1 MLLRAFVGLAP
12 GWLAPGWLAL
22 GSLAMGW
29 LGCAAPAM
37 AQPAYPSKPIRMVV
51 SFAVGGPTDLVARV
65 IAAKMSEY
73 LGQQVL
79 VDNRPGAGGNI
90 GADLVSKS
98 PADGY
103 TLLMATVSTHAAN
116 PLLYKK
122 IPYDPV
128 TGFTPIGQVG
138 ITPIVL
144 VTHPSVPATD
154 VKSLVALLKANPGK
168 YSYGSSGLGSILQ
181 LCGEQFRMVTG
192 GVDIVHVPYRGSAP
206 MMNDLVAGQ
215 IPIAFDGTPSAM
227 PQIEAKAIRVLAAGT
242 QQRARQ
248 LPDVPTLAESGYPS
262 FDCYTWNAIFGPPGM
277 AAPMVQTLNAAIQR
291 ALDDPGTFKRLQEI
305 GSDPTPKQTP
315 EMLAAFVKAE
325 LVKWAPIA
333 KASGVQLD

>member
-1 MLLRAFVGLAP
+1 MVLVRTLFTFVLC
-12 GWLAPGWLAL
+12 WAL
-22 GSLAMGW
+22 M
-29 LGCAAPAM
+29 PAEAW
-37 AQPAYPSKPIRMVV
+37 AQAAYPSKPVRMVV
-51 SFAVGGPTDLVARV
+51 SFAVGGPTDLVARIV
-65 IAAKMSEY
+65 AAKMSEL
-73 LGQQVL
+73 LGQQFIVE
-79 VDNRPGAGGNI
+79 NKPGAGGNI
-90 GADLVSKS
+90 GADLVSKA

-103 TLLMATVSTHAAN
+103 TLLMATVSTHASN

-144 VTHPSVPATD
+144 VTHPSVPAAD
-154 VKSLVALLKANPGK
+154 LKSLVALLKANPGK

-181 LCGEQFRMVTG
+181 LCGEQFRLVTG
-192 GVDIVHVPYRGSAP
+192 GIDIVHVPYRGSAP

-227 PQIEAKAIRVLAAGT
+227 PQIEAKAIRVLATGT
-242 QQRARQ
+242 KTRARQ
-248 LPDVPTLAESGYPS
+248 LPDVPTLAELGYPS
-262 FDCYTWNAIFGPPGM
+262 FDCYTWNAIFGPPKM
-277 AAPMVQTLNAAIQR
+277 PDAIIKTLNEAIQR
-291 ALDDPGTFKRLQEI
+291 TVDDPATFKRLQDA

-325 LVKWAPIA
+325 LAKWAPIA
-333 KASGVQLD
+333 KASGVELD

>member
-1 MLLRAFVGLAP
+1 MLKRLLLGLAV
-12 GWLAPGWLAL
+12 ACAL
-22 GSLAMGW
+22 LPTP
-29 LGCAAPAM
+29 AA
-37 AQPAYPSKPIRMVV
+37 AQAAYPTKPVRMVV

-65 IAAKMSEY
+65 IAAKLSEY
-73 LGQQVL
+73 LGQQVI

-103 TLLMATVSTHAAN
+103 TLLMATVSTHATN

-122 IPYDPV
+122 IPYDPI

-144 VTHPSVPATD
+144 VVHPSVPATD
-154 VKSLVALLKANPGK
+154 LKSLVALLKANPGK

-181 LCGEQFRMVTG
+181 LCGEQFRLAIG

-215 IPIAFDGTPSAM
+215 IPIAFDGTPTAM
-227 PQIEAKAIRVLAAGT
+227 PQIESKAIRVIATGT
-242 QQRARQ
+242 PQRARQ

-262 FDCYTWNAIFGPPGM
+262 FDCYTWNAIFGPPKL
-277 AAPMVQTLNAAIQR
+277 PEPIVQTLNAAIQR
-291 ALDDPGTFKRLQEI
+291 ALDDPATFKRLQEL

-315 EMLAAFVKAE
+315 DMLAAFVKSE
-325 LVKWAPIA
+325 LAKWTPVA
-333 KASGVQLD
+333 KASGVVLD

>member
-1 MLLRAFVGLAP
+1 MLKRLLLGLAV
-12 GWLAPGWLAL
+12 ACAL
-22 GSLAMGW
+22 LPTP
-29 LGCAAPAM
+29 AA
-37 AQPAYPSKPIRMVV
+37 AQAAYPTKPVRMVV

-65 IAAKMSEY
+65 IAAKLSEY
-73 LGQQVL
+73 LGQQVI

-103 TLLMATVSTHAAN
+103 TLLMGTVSTHASN
-116 PLLYKK
+116 PLLYKN
-122 IPYDPV
+122 IPYDPI

-144 VTHPSVPATD
+144 VVHPSVPATD
-154 VKSLVALLKANPGK
+154 LKSLVALLKANPGK

-181 LCGEQFRMVTG
+181 LCGEQFRLAIG

-215 IPIAFDGTPSAM
+215 IPIAFDGTPTAM
-227 PQIEAKAIRVLAAGT
+227 PQIESKAIRVIATGT

-262 FDCYTWNAIFGPPGM
+262 FDCYTWNAIFGPPKL
-277 AAPMVQTLNAAIQR
+277 PEPIVQTLNAAIQR
-291 ALDDPGTFKRLQEI
+291 ALDDPATFKRLQEL
-305 GSDPTPKQTP
+305 GSDPMPKQTP
-315 EMLAAFVKAE
+315 DMLAAFVKAE
-325 LVKWAPIA
+325 LAKWTPVA
-333 KASGVQLD
+333 KASGVVLD

>member
-1 MLLRAFVGLAP
+1 MLKRLLLGLAV
-12 GWLAPGWLAL
+12 ACAL
-22 GSLAMGW
+22 LPTG
-29 LGCAAPAM
+29 AA
-37 AQPAYPSKPIRMVV
+37 AQAAYPTKPVRMVV

-65 IAAKMSEY
+65 IAAKLSEY
-73 LGQQVL
+73 LGQQVI

-103 TLLMATVSTHAAN
+103 TLLMATVSTHATN

-122 IPYDPV
+122 IPYDPI

-144 VTHPSVPATD
+144 VVHPSVPATD
-154 VKSLVALLKANPGK
+154 LKSLVALLKANPGK

-181 LCGEQFRMVTG
+181 LCGEQFRLAIG

-215 IPIAFDGTPSAM
+215 IPIAFDGTPTAM
-227 PQIEAKAIRVLAAGT
+227 PQIESKAIRVIATGT

-262 FDCYTWNAIFGPPGM
+262 FDCYTWNAIFGPPKLPD
-277 AAPMVQTLNAAIQR
+277 AIVQTLNAAIQR
-291 ALDDPGTFKRLQEI
+291 ALDDPATFKRLQEL

-315 EMLAAFVKAE
+315 DMLAAFVKSE
-325 LVKWAPIA
+325 LAKWTPVA
-333 KASGVQLD
+333 KASGVVLD

>member
-1 MLLRAFVGLAP
+1 MLKRLLLGLAV
-12 GWLAPGWLAL
+12 ACAL
-22 GSLAMGW
+22 LPTP
-29 LGCAAPAM
+29 AA
-37 AQPAYPSKPIRMVV
+37 AQAAYPTKPVRMVV

-65 IAAKMSEY
+65 IAAKLSEY
-73 LGQQVL
+73 LGQQVI

-103 TLLMATVSTHAAN
+103 TLLMATVSTHATN

-122 IPYDPV
+122 IPYDPI

-144 VTHPSVPATD
+144 VVHPSVPATD
-154 VKSLVALLKANPGK
+154 LKSLVALLKANPGK

-181 LCGEQFRMVTG
+181 LCGEQFRLAIG

-215 IPIAFDGTPSAM
+215 IPIAFDGTPTAM
-227 PQIEAKAIRVLAAGT
+227 PQIESKAIRVIATGT

-262 FDCYTWNAIFGPPGM
+262 FDCYTWNAIFGPPKLPD
-277 AAPMVQTLNAAIQR
+277 AIVQTLNAAIQR
-291 ALDDPGTFKRLQEI
+291 ALDDPATFKRLQEL

-315 EMLAAFVKAE
+315 DMLAAFVKSE
-325 LVKWAPIA
+325 LAKWTPVA
-333 KASGVQLD
+333 KASGVVLD

>member
-1 MLLRAFVGLAP
+1 MFMRALFG
-12 GWLAPGWLAL
+12 LAL
-22 GSLAMGW
+22 GSL
-29 LGCAAPAM
+29 LAPTQAF
-37 AQPAYPSKPIRMVV
+37 AQAAYPTKPVRMVV

-65 IAAKMSEY
+65 IAAKLSEY
-73 LGQQVL
+73 LGQQFL

-98 PADGY
+98 PSDGY
-103 TLLMATVSTHAAN
+103 ILLMGTVSTHATN

-128 TGFTPIGQVG
+128 TGFTPVGQVG

-154 VKSLVALLKANPGK
+154 LKSLLALLKGNPGK

-227 PQIEAKAIRVLAAGT
+227 PQIEAKAIRVIATGT

-248 LPDVPTLAESGYPS
+248 LPDVPTLAESGFPS
-262 FDCYTWNAIFGPPGM
+262 FDCYTWNAIFAPPKTPD
-277 AAPMVQTLNAAIQR
+277 AIVKILNAAIQR
-291 ALDDPGTFKRLQEI
+291 TLDDPATFKRLQEVGI
-305 GSDPTPKQTP
+305 DPTPKHTP
-315 EMLAAFVKAE
+315 EMLEAFVKAE
-325 LVKWAPIA
+325 LAKWTPIA